1 MVTLDGHV
9 IVIIIIWNTSVIA
22 IDFLSNIEVQTKVFG
37 RQRGFLLD
45 GEDPPVLSLS
55 LLISILLLLSLLLL
69 LLLFL

>member
-9 IVIIIIWNTSVIA
+9 IVIIIIWHTSVIA

-37 RQRGFLLD
+37 RQREFLLD